1 MNTPN
6 IRFYALMVNST
17 QAGKSTPKYTITAQ
31 AGYYPPMEQLR
42 GRDKQISMNLLNQ
55 SREDNSSTPPMKLQA
70 KNSLNFTGLKD
81 LWREGVMSG
90 FAYGYPLDKQTYS
103 KDNKINPFYEYK
115 EDGFLFIIHPDD
127 KDPNNLIPVS
137 IELIVLERAKVLIS
151 AYCKQLEMGGFD
163 GALQSLRL
171 QANVTDF
178 NM

>member
-127 KDPNNLIPVS
+127 NNPKNLVPVS
-137 IELIVLERAKVLIS
+137 IEVIVLEGAKVLIS
-151 AYCKQLEMGGFD
+151 QYCKQLEMGGFND
-163 GALQSLRL
+163 KLKQLREL
-171 QANVTDF
+171 AQVSI
-178 NM
+178 

>member
-31 AGYYPPMEQLR
+31 AGYYPPMEKLI

-127 KDPNNLIPVS
+127 NNPKNLVPVS
-137 IELIVLERAKVLIS
+137 IEVIVLEGAKVLIS
-151 AYCKQLEMGGFD
+151 QYCKQLEMGGFND
-163 GALQSLRL
+163 KLKQLREL
-171 QANVTDF
+171 AQVSI
-178 NM
+178 